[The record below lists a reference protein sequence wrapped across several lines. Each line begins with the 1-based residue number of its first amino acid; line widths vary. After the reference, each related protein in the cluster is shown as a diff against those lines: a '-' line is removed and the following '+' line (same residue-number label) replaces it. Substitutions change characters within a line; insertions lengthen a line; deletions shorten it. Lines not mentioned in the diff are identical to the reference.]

1 MLKKLSCLFSLLL
14 LPLGAQGEMPVKIYS
29 LEELEQKATSLNKF
43 VILSDMGFV
52 DDDINR
58 LIERMSPDEFL
69 VQLKLAP
76 DIAIECES
84 TTGIEHR
91 YAILVD
97 RESLIKNFSKYL
109 PKKLGEYMHGGY
121 CPCQFLYHTLE
132 DAIKQAQKIG
142 KKIAIISTTDTPDSV
157 DTFNMNHETG
167 EFVAGEEKNGKLL
180 YHTVRLED

>member
-1 MLKKLSCLFSLLL
+1 MLKKLLCLFSLLL

-29 LEELEQKATSLNKF
+29 LEELEKKANNLNKF

-52 DDDINR
+52 DHGIGE
-58 LIERMSPDEFL
+58 LTERMRPDEFL
-69 VQLKLAP
+69 VQFKLAP
-76 DIAIECES
+76 DIAIKCKS
-84 TTGIEHR
+84 ITGIEHR

-109 PKKLGEYMHGGY
+109 PTKQGECMCRGYYPCKL
-121 CPCQFLYHTLE
+121 LYHTLE

-157 DTFNMNHETG
+157 DTCNMNHETG
-167 EFVAGEEKNGKLL
+167 EFVVCEEKNGKLL